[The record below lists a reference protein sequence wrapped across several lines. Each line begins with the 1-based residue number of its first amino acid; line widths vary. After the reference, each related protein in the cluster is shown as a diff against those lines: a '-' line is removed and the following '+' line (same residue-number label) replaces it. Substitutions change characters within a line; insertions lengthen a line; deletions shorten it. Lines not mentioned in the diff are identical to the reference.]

1 MENSL
6 LRNESL
12 QSEMLEVEEF
22 FEELGFVYDTLAEKI
37 ADLKI
42 RLEDNEIE
50 NSIIEPSG
58 FPPRLRREDGSITN
72 W

>member
-50 NSIIEPSG
+50 NSIAENKGWS
-58 FPPRLRREDGSITN
+58 N
-72 W
+72 

>member
-1 MENSL
+1 MFPKQINWEDGFAWCPD
-6 LRNESL
+6 EPG
-12 QSEMLEVEEF
+12 
-22 FEELGFVYDTLAEKI
+22 LGVDIEIK
-37 ADLKI
+37 
-42 RLEDNEIE
+42 EIE